1 VNAGPGHEAG
11 QAGKEKASR
20 GRVLVVDD
28 EMHLRLY
35 IKAVFE
41 TAGFE
46 TATARDGEEGFRK
59 AVEWKPD
66 LVSLDLMMPGEGGIR
81 LFQKL
86 KAHPELHG
94 AKVLVVSAIADQTF
108 RHSLALL
115 RAGTPEGDGGPPP
128 LPEPDGYVEKPPRPD
143 ALLAEAER
151 ILQPTAN
158 AAHARERTK
167 EA

>member
-1 VNAGPGHEAG
+1 MSAG
-11 QAGKEKASR
+11 QGSGGR

-46 TATARDGEEGFRK
+46 TATARDGDEGFRK
-59 AVEWKPD
+59 ALEWKPD

-81 LFQKL
+81 LFQRL
-86 KAHPELHG
+86 KADPQLSR
-94 AKVLVVSAIADQTF
+94 AKVLVVSAIADGAF
-108 RHSLALL
+108 RHSLALI
-115 RAGTPEGDGGPPP
+115 RAGAGGAAP
-128 LPEPDGYVEKPPRPD
+128 LPEPDGYVEKPPRPET
-143 ALLAEAER
+143 LLAEAER

-158 AAHARERTK
+158 AALARERTK

>member
-1 VNAGPGHEAG
+1 VDAGPG
-11 QAGKEKASR
+11 KAR
-20 GRVLVVDD
+20 EGVDRRLRVLVVDD

-41 TAGFE
+41 TAGYE
-46 TATARDGEEGFRK
+46 TAAAKNGEEGFRK

-81 LFQKL
+81 LFQRL
-86 KAHPELHG
+86 KADPELAQAG
-94 AKVLVVSAIADQTF
+94 VLVVSAIAGGTF

-115 RAGTPEGDGGPPP
+115 RAGASGGDGGEAP
-128 LPEPDGYVEKPPRPD
+128 LPEPDGYVEKPPRPE

-151 ILQPTAN
+151 IMRSKAN
-158 AAHARERTK
+158 AAHTRERTK

>member
-1 VNAGPGHEAG
+1 MSAG
-11 QAGKEKASR
+11 QGSGGR

-46 TATARDGEEGFRK
+46 TATARDGDEGFSK
-59 AVEWKPD
+59 ALEWKPD

-81 LFQKL
+81 LFQRL
-86 KAHPELHG
+86 KSHPELSRAG
-94 AKVLVVSAIADQTF
+94 ILVVSAVADEAF
-108 RHSLALL
+108 RHSLALI
-115 RAGTPEGDGGPPP
+115 RAGAGGAAP
-128 LPEPDGYVEKPPRPD
+128 LPAPDGYVEKPPRP
-143 ALLAEAER
+143 AVLLAEAER
-151 ILQPTAN
+151 ILQSTAN
-158 AAHARERTK
+158 AALARERTK

>member
-1 VNAGPGHEAG
+1 MDAGPGG
-11 QAGKEKASR
+11 R
-20 GRVLVVDD
+20 RPRVLVVDD

-41 TAGFE
+41 TAGYE
-46 TATARDGEEGFRK
+46 TAMAKDGDEGFRK
-59 AVEWKPD
+59 AREWRPD

-81 LFQKL
+81 LYQRL
-86 KAHPELHG
+86 KGDPEL
-94 AKVLVVSAIADQTF
+94 AATKVLVVSAVAGAAF
-108 RHSLALL
+108 RHSLALI
-115 RAGTPEGDGGPPP
+115 RAGTGAGAADGEGGAPP
-128 LPEPDGYVEKPPRPD
+128 LPEPDGYVEKPPRPE

-151 ILQPTAN
+151 ILPTTAN